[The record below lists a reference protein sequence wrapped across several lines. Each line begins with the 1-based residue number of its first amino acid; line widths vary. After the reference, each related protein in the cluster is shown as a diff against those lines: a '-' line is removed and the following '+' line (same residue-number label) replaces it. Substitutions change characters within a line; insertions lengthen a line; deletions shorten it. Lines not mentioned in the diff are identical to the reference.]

1 MTTRHRRRAAVL
13 ATLVCLAAAPA
24 SADFP
29 QGVWRGVLTSATGES
44 TPVQLEFSDM
54 AGRPLAMMAMPGAG
68 DVGLSSIAFDGR
80 ALSFS
85 YRDGA
90 TWLRCAL
97 ARQADG
103 AYAGPCLAGGDTVSS
118 IRVEPTE

>member
-1 MTTRHRRRAAVL
+1 MTVRHRRRTAGLAAAL
-13 ATLVCLAAAPA
+13 CLAAAPV

-29 QGVWRGVLTSATGES
+29 QGMWHGVLTSAAGES
-44 TPVQLEFSDM
+44 TPVSLEFSDM
-54 AGRPLAMMAMPGAG
+54 AGRPLAMMAVPGSG
-68 DVGLSSIAFDGR
+68 DVGLSSIAFDGE

-85 YRDGA
+85 YRDGQ

-103 AYAGPCLAGGDTVSS
+103 AYAGPCSAGSDTVNS
-118 IRVEPTE
+118 IRVEPAE